1 MLYIIDFCILQTITY
16 NKTGNFGANGLQR
29 VIVDYEAGIISLES
43 G

>member
-1 MLYIIDFCILQTITY
+1 MLYIIDFCILQTIIY
-16 NKTGNFGANGLQR
+16 NKTGNFGVNGLQR